1 MQTSIVEVLKAAGLY
16 KDPDPK
22 TGQVTGRM
30 AEQTLKTILPNG
42 EVTEHVMGEIEYSDL
57 KVLGDEL
64 DILLAYENPVIQHIF
79 AKNAVAIANAVRVTN
94 VETASGFKGAVG
106 AGRQLDILML
116 RPEQFQDPA
125 LGAVGLRTTWVR
137 IIGAPVPGT
146 RQVICAQDAVP
157 ADTHGALTMT
167 QWEALLLFGFSN
179 PSMTPCTTAIQ
190 ITYLAQQFNIQN
202 AYFGLSQ
209 VTDSYY
215 PFVELKEPLVLYPQ
229 ESGLVEARYPF
240 AATDELTPVGLW
252 IKMSQNLRSLIN
264 S

>member
-1 MQTSIVEVLKAAGLY
+1 MQTSIIEVLKAAGLY
-16 KDPDPK
+16 REPDAT
-22 TGQVTGRM
+22 TGKVTGRM

-42 EVTEHVMGEIEYSDL
+42 EVTEHVMAEIEYSDL

-64 DILLAYENPVIQHIF
+64 DILLAYENPIIQHIF
-79 AKNAVAIANAVRVTN
+79 AKNAVAIVNAVRVVN

-116 RPEQFQDPA
+116 RPEQFQNPA
-125 LGAVGLRTTWVR
+125 SAVVALRTTFVR
-137 IIGAPVPGT
+137 VIGAAPQT
-146 RQVICAQDAVP
+146 LQVICAQDALG

-167 QWEALLLFGFSN
+167 QWEGLLLFGFAN

-190 ITYLAQQFNIQN
+190 ITYLAQAFNIQN

-215 PFVELKEPLVLYPQ
+215 PFVELKEPLILYPQ
-229 ESGLVEARYPF
+229 EQGLVTARYPF
-240 AATDELTPVGLW
+240 NATDELTPVGLW
-252 IKMSQNLRSLIN
+252 IKMSQNLRLLAS